1 MAPSDTWKH
10 ATFPGCASQ
19 KLSHESLTSPPYFNF
34 PISVHGTTVLTVTKA
49 LIQLIDHV
57 YSPYSVCL

>member
-49 LIQLIDHV
+49 LNTTH
-57 YSPYSVCL
+57 